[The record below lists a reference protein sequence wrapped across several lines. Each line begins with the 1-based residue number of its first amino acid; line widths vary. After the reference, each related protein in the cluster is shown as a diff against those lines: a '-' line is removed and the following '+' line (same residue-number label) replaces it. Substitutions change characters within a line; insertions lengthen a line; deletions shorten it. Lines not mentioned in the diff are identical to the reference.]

1 MMRTYKKEKQTRY
14 SFQETKFLLEV
25 SVKSKPKSARNL
37 KSLQGI
43 GI

>member
-1 MMRTYKKEKQTRY
+1 MRTYKKEKQTRY

-25 SVKSKPKSARNL
+25 SVKSKPNYARSL
-37 KSLQGI
+37 KRLQCI